1 MFYFYIQSLIRYF
14 DLVLDYKKYFQI
26 PRIKY
31 HTMSDQ
37 VITMIQILDCIKQV
51 ENIFGWVQEG
61 GWIEL

>member
-51 ENIFGWVQEG
+51 ENIFG
-61 GWIEL
+61 